1 MQADQ
6 EQSPESRNLSEI
18 EGGKHVPGDGD
29 VSASLALLRSLLEG
43 LFCSL
48 MGLHKAELALG
59 HNGCLSDLHGKVACV
74 EKNWQA
80 VTPLGIWSP
89 EGWVS
94 DSRAFLGQRG
104 GCLRAPGENT

>member
-43 LFCSL
+43 LFSSL
-48 MGLHKAELALG
+48 MGCTRQSWHLGTMGAL
-59 HNGCLSDLHGKVACV
+59 
-74 EKNWQA
+74 
-80 VTPLGIWSP
+80 VTCTA
-89 EGWVS
+89 
-94 DSRAFLGQRG
+94 R
-104 GCLRAPGENT
+104 